1 MILSIK
7 PLGTL
12 HLSLRQIPSPSLRT
26 SYEQETTLAPLPSTI
41 LGALGAALGVKL
53 SGQNAEDYGLAELY
67 EDLCDIFGS
76 DFTIWGPLIKLYE
89 TDEYYIPVNEELC
102 SLTHAEKYIENVQ
115 LKYQGLK
122 IEEDELKRLQAWST
136 NKIGIRINPATK
148 TVDEGYLYLTRLT
161 SASKENFVEY
171 LYELEGVGIEP
182 RKTIVRLGGESRLA
196 ILELKKGDIPLSQE
210 KRKYHIL
217 LSPCILSRS
226 EEKSINVNNL
236 TAKEGAKV
244 ERIYGRPELLG
255 TGFSE
260 VLKRRRPLMP
270 QLRPGSVILFNI
282 PERSRS
288 WIGELTKYGFGSII
302 GIR

>member
-7 PLGTL
+7 PLGAL
-12 HLSLRQIPSPSLRT
+12 HLSLRQVSSPSLRT
-26 SYEQETTLAPLPSTI
+26 SYERETILAPLPSTI
-41 LGALGAALGVKL
+41 LGALGTALGIKL

-67 EDLCDIFGS
+67 ESLRDTFGG

-89 TDEYYIPVNEELC
+89 TDEYYIPVNEGLC
-102 SLTHAEKYIENVQ
+102 SLTHAEKYIKNMQ

-122 IEEDELKRLQAWST
+122 IEEDELKHLQAWST
-136 NKIGIRINPATK
+136 DKIGIRINPATK

-171 LYELEGVGIEP
+171 LYELEGVRIES
-182 RKTIVRLGGESRLA
+182 RKAIVRLGGESRLA
-196 ILELKKGDIPLSQE
+196 VFELKEGNIPLSQE
-210 KRKYHIL
+210 KKKYHIL

-226 EEKSINVNNL
+226 EEKPINVNNL
-236 TAKEGAKV
+236 TAKEGTKV

-255 TGFSE
+255 IGFSE

-270 QLRPGSVILFNI
+270 QLRPGSVILFNTS
-282 PERSRS
+282 ERSKS